1 MMAEKVTVSLE
12 YPITVG
18 GVEVKSLS
26 MRRVKVRDLVAAG
39 KGGAGNEERELKL
52 LANLV
57 ELAPDELEE
66 MDVKDYAKL
75 QAQLKVFFG
84 RD

>member
-1 MMAEKVTVSLE
+1 MAEKVTVSLE

-18 GVEVKSLS
+18 GVEAKSLAL
-26 MRRVKVRDLVAAG
+26 RRPKVRDVVAVNKSCDSDA
-39 KGGAGNEERELKL
+39 ERELKL
-52 LANLV
+52 IANLA

-84 RD
+84 RE